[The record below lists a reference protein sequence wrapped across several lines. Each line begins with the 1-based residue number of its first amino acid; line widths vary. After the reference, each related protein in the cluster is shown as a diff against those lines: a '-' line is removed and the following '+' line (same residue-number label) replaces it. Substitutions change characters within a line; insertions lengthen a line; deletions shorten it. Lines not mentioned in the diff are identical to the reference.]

1 MAIQHFIQQFDDM
14 VNKLDCHVGEE
25 IFVPQFIAHVPFM
38 PRLNRSSYRAYMQGF
53 RITFPDFC
61 QEINDSFVA
70 NSRLV
75 LRVSYRGT
83 HKRDFLGI
91 PATYREITMSGIS
104 IFQIEN
110 DLVVE
115 NWTELD
121 IFGVIQQMSVV
132 NLMSS
137 LS

>member
-1 MAIQHFIQQFDDM
+1 MTVLWPI
-14 VNKLDCHVGEE
+14 VVW
-25 IFVPQFIAHVPFM
+25 
-38 PRLNRSSYRAYMQGF
+38 
-53 RITFPDFC
+53 FC
-61 QEINDSFVA
+61 VYF
-70 NSRLV
+70 
-75 LRVSYRGT
+75 YRGT

-104 IFQIEN
+104 IFRIEN

-132 NLMSS
+132 NLTSS